1 MRPMC
6 RFFSDCNEYSIA
18 RRRSSEDQIGFTVHY
33 MKIVV
38 LVVLEGAVSVVDE
51 TSSRVGAIYLVD
63 KPL

>member
-1 MRPMC
+1 
-6 RFFSDCNEYSIA
+6 
-18 RRRSSEDQIGFTVHY
+18 